1 MVPSFKDYLLIR
13 EIETRMRI
21 NSILRNL
28 FNNIQS
34 GLDTKPVG
42 RFIERSNRRK
52 CLGSAWRMRSD
63 VNYQQEIDSSMTT
76 HDSINLLMSFLKLEI
91 SEEL

>member
-1 MVPSFKDYLLIR
+1 MIGHQTSRALHRAIK
-13 EIETRMRI
+13 
-21 NSILRNL
+21 
-28 FNNIQS
+28 QAQ
-34 GLDTKPVG
+34 
-42 RFIERSNRRK
+42 

>member
-1 MVPSFKDYLLIR
+1 MVTMDFSQEPLGNHTKGTPKSDQPSAMSR
-13 EIETRMRI
+13 SVWRMRI
-21 NSILRNL
+21 
-28 FNNIQS
+28 
-34 GLDTKPVG
+34 
-42 RFIERSNRRK
+42 
-52 CLGSAWRMRSD
+52 D